1 MFATIVEFSGITTQ
15 EINNSISFYDL
26 LSDTNTN
33 ERAFVYT
40 ERSSNGLSY
49 AIINSSY
56 KLIIHDN
63 GSQEFY
69 NLSPDPY
76 ENNDLIGKIKRLKRL
91 YKSGTLTKDE
101 FEKAKNKLLK

>member
-1 MFATIVEFSGITTQ
+1 LFATIVEFSGITTQ

-56 KLIIHDN
+56 KLIVHDN

-76 ENNDLIGKIKRLKRL
+76 ENNDLIGTSLSSSAL
-91 YKSGTLTKDE
+91 S
-101 FEKAKNKLLK
+101 AKNDLVVEANNIRMYFFLH